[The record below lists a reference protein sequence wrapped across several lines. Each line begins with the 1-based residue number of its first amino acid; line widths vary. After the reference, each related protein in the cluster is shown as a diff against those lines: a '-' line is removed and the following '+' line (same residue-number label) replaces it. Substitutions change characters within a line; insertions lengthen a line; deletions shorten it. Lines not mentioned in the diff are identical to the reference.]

1 MDLLTVNVL
10 WPCVDCVSL
19 CTCVYRA
26 AKLTCASVYGMG
38 VCKDA

>member
-1 MDLLTVNVL
+1 MDLLTANVVG
-10 WPCVDCVSL
+10 PCVDCVSL
-19 CTCVYRA
+19 RTCLYRA